1 MLPENSFQVSTL
13 EGDLHDRDGVRDRI
27 LKQWTGQQVDDAKE
41 LVEAVVEQASEQTSR
56 TGGDPA

>member
-1 MLPENSFQVSTL
+1 MSTL